1 MRDAHH
7 DLAKQRREPSIR
19 IERETQIT
27 RLFRQT
33 LHCLFVQPEI
43 ENRIHHAGHRERRA
57 RAHRNEQ
64 RVLRIAKL
72 LADLLFDLLQAVL
85 DLFPHAFG
93 KVLVVVEEGVA
104 GFGGH
109 DESGR
114 HGQSGARHLTESG
127 AFSAEQAF
135 VVTGAFVEEVD
146 PFMRCW
152 LSSFR
157 GFFSYSAHNLA
168 KLSDLLIVCHPWLI
182 RAKLSSTM
190 PNVTTLNVNGKK
202 LRVDVDS
209 QTPLL
214 YVLRDYLNLTGTK
227 YGCGEA
233 KCGACTVLV
242 EGQAMRSC
250 VTPVSRVSGKQITTI
265 EGLEKDGKL
274 HPLQE
279 AFLKAD
285 ALQCGY
291 CTSGMII
298 AAAALLN
305 KNAKPS
311 RDEIVKHMD
320 ANVCRCGTYARIV
333 NAIEI
338 AAGTAKEVAE

>member
-1 MRDAHH
+1 
-7 DLAKQRREPSIR
+7 
-19 IERETQIT
+19 
-27 RLFRQT
+27 
-33 LHCLFVQPEI
+33 
-43 ENRIHHAGHRERRA
+43 
-57 RAHRNEQ
+57 
-64 RVLRIAKL
+64 
-72 LADLLFDLLQAVL
+72 
-85 DLFPHAFG
+85 
-93 KVLVVVEEGVA
+93 
-104 GFGGH
+104 
-109 DESGR
+109 
-114 HGQSGARHLTESG
+114 
-127 AFSAEQAF
+127 
-135 VVTGAFVEEVD
+135 
-146 PFMRCW
+146 
-152 LSSFR
+152 
-157 GFFSYSAHNLA
+157 
-168 KLSDLLIVCHPWLI
+168 
-182 RAKLSSTM
+182 M

-214 YVLRDYLNLTGTK
+214 YVLRDHLNMTGTK
-227 YGCGEA
+227 YGCGES

-242 EGQAMRSC
+242 EGQQMRSC

-291 CTSGMII
+291 CTSGMIM
-298 AAAALLN
+298 AATALLN

-311 RDEIVKHMD
+311 RDEIVKYMD

-338 AAGTAKEVAE
+338 AAGTDKGVAE